1 MYAQYMTVENVA
13 EALGISKSKA
23 YQIIRALNK
32 ELQKMGY
39 ITVAGKCPTKYFSEK
54 YYGFENK

>member
-1 MYAQYMTVENVA
+1 MTVENVA

-32 ELQKMGY
+32 ELQKKGY
-39 ITVAGKCPTKYFSEK
+39 ITIAGKCPTKYFSEK
-54 YYGFENK
+54 YYGFQNQ